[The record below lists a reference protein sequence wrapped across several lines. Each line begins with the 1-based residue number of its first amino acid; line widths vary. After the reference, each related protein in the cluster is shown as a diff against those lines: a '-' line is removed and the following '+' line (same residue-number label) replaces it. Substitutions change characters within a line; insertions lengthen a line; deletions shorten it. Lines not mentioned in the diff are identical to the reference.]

1 LIFAITSLAV
11 NCYGEPVDFRSV
23 LTFDEGYERAINQ
36 KDKPPMSTRTDSP
49 ERALTLPER
58 TKTQLDELIR
68 AGQFPDLQV
77 AVATAVDRLYT
88 ETQTN
93 ATKRQQALSRL
104 NGALRLGTTR
114 ESLREAEQE
123 RLDWES
129 EPRRTH
135 GPSSR

>member
-1 LIFAITSLAV
+1 
-11 NCYGEPVDFRSV
+11 
-23 LTFDEGYERAINQ
+23 
-36 KDKPPMSTRTDSP
+36 MSTLTDSL

-58 TKTQLDELIR
+58 TQAQLDELVR
-68 AGQFPDLQV
+68 AGQFPDLQT

-88 ETQTN
+88 ETQAN
-93 ATKRQQALSRL
+93 ATKRQQAFTRL

-129 EPRRTH
+129 EQRSPH